1 MKKNKKLKIY
11 DKIKN
16 RKKKL
21 LALLIDPDKVDDEYL
36 AKFIS
41 YGKQKLFDFIFV
53 GGSIV
58 NNSTDELILKIKK
71 ELEIPVVLFPGS
83 PSQISYNADALLF
96 LSLISGRNPDYLI
109 GQHVLAAKSIKNSNL
124 EVIPTGYI
132 LIQSQTV
139 SSTEYITNTKPIPAN
154 KYDIAVSTA
163 IAGELLG
170 MKMIYLEGGSGAK
183 IPIKKHTVLQVKMN
197 IHIPLIVGGGISD
210 PEKARDIA
218 KFGADVIVI
227 GTAIENNVDLIP
239 EFYDAL
245 NRKGIYYK

>member
-109 GQHVLAAKSIKNSNL
+109 GQHVLAAKSLKNSNL

-197 IHIPLIVGGGISD
+197 IHIPLIVGGGISE